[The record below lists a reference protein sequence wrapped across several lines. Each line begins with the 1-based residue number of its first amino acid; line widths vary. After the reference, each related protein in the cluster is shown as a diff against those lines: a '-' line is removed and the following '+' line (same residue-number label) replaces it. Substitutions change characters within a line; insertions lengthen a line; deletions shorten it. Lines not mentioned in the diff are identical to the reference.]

1 MIPFPDETVSSLQ
14 IKLVQKRNS
23 FIVKQKTMIADQ
35 EHQISSLESQLKD
48 LKILYENREA
58 ELKKN
63 ETEERDKL
71 KGLMY

>member
-1 MIPFPDETVSSLQ
+1 
-14 IKLVQKRNS
+14 
-23 FIVKQKTMIADQ
+23 MIADQ

-71 KGLMY
+71 KGLMYQGMLEKINLTEQLNSVNLQKDDLLRQI